1 MEAREREQTQARED
15 LVSIIR
21 IQVRGREGELFSW
34 IVWVPSTVELPS
46 TNNKTKSL
54 FITYPSR
61 FMKFLP
67 PRIFWKMNIHKYCL
81 HKSNDFTV
89 TFIFPIDTSYMYM
102 WYVLAVCKMY
112 RFSNPFTVYQQDNKI
127 CGIWKFD
134 KNLIIW

>member
-67 PRIFWKMNIHKYCL
+67 PRIF
-81 HKSNDFTV
+81 
-89 TFIFPIDTSYMYM
+89 
-102 WYVLAVCKMY
+102 
-112 RFSNPFTVYQQDNKI
+112 
-127 CGIWKFD
+127 
-134 KNLIIW
+134 